1 MKRQSMYDM
10 TYGSP
15 LKLLLGFT
23 IPLLIGNLFQQFYN
37 MVDSIVVGQYVG
49 ANALAS
55 VGAAGSINFLFFSL
69 SQGLSIGI
77 GIIVSQCYGAKDQEQ
92 LQKTIANSIW
102 LLTVSSLVMG
112 LLGAFLARPIM
123 QILRTPEEIIDD
135 SVIYMQVSCLGLI
148 AVAAYNGISSILR
161 ALGDSK
167 TPLLFLIVASI
178 LNVVLDLLFVVGFHW
193 EVFGVAFATIIAQF
207 ISACGCILYA
217 YIKISYFRM
226 PCIYFRP
233 NRELI
238 KRCCTLGVPV
248 ALQNAMIALSC
259 VILQSVVNEFGAVVV
274 AAFTAN
280 GRFEQLVHQPFSS
293 LGAAVATFTGQNI
306 GAGDIARVKK
316 GYHTSTLICA
326 VFSLI
331 MIPVSFF
338 GGSYIMSIFVND
350 PDVIRIGAMGIRIT
364 GFFYFPLGMIYVT
377 RNLLNGAGDANYA
390 MINGFMEVV
399 GRVGL
404 AKPLT
409 MLSFIGVWGIWW
421 TTALTWTLTAV
432 VSFFRYLGGKWQLMS
447 VVSSNQASADA
458 ISSTENLG
466 KKSLFHKAK

>member
-1 MKRQSMYDM
+1 MKRQATYDM
-10 TYGSP
+10 TYGRP
-15 LKLLLGFT
+15 LTLLLGFT

-37 MVDSIVVGQYVG
+37 MVDSIIVGQYVG
-49 ANALAS
+49 SNALAS

-77 GIIVSQCYGAKDQEQ
+77 GVIVSQYYGAKDIKY
-92 LQKTIANSIW
+92 LQKTIANTIW
-102 LLTVSSLVMG
+102 LLTVVSLLTG
-112 LLGAFLARPIM
+112 ILGAVLARPIM
-123 QILRTPEEIIDD
+123 HLLKTPEEIIDG

-167 TPLLFLIVASI
+167 TPLLFLIVACI
-178 LNVVLDLLFVVGFHW
+178 LNVILDLLFVIVFQW
-193 EVFGVAFATIIAQF
+193 EVFGVAFATIIAQVVA
-207 ISACGCILYA
+207 ACGCILYA
-217 YIKISYFRM
+217 WTRISYFHM
-226 PCIYFRP
+226 PKEYFRP
-233 NRELI
+233 DFSLI
-238 KRCCTLGVPV
+238 RQCCNIGIPV

-259 VILQSVVNEFGAVVV
+259 VVLQRVVNSFGAVVV

-280 GRFEQLVHQPFSS
+280 GRFEQLIHQPFGS
-293 LGAAVATFTGQNI
+293 LGAAMATFTGQNI
-306 GAGDIARVKK
+306 GAGNLSRVKK
-316 GYHTSTLICA
+316 GYHSATLICLA
-326 VFSLI
+326 FSLF

-338 GGSYIMSIFVND
+338 GGASIMKIFVSD
-350 PDVIRIGAMGIRIT
+350 PEVIRIGAQGIRIT

-399 GRVGL
+399 GRVGF

-409 MLSFIGVWGIWW
+409 MIPFIGMWGIWW

-432 VSFFRYLGGKWQLMS
+432 VSFFRYLGGKWQHMS
-447 VVSSNQASADA
+447 VVPTRSCPNDPNDPQ
-458 ISSTENLG
+458 N
-466 KKSLFHKAK
+466 